1 MMRKPIPRTGS
12 DELADHGASKRE
24 TRNPQ
29 DHSSLITY
37 YLLLPPTLF
46 NFGGNQFPGKL
57 QSKMGVLSGIT
68 QFRPTA
74 KTDSVGVVHPAIG
87 VWREVAVIEAERTFL
102 NRYQAVRLLG
112 EGGMGRV
119 YLAKQLDLG
128 RQVVVK
134 VMHEHI
140 AADAKF
146 RQRFKDETKAMA
158 MFQHPYAV
166 TLYDASLDDQQGACI
181 VMEYIKGITLDQLVQ
196 INKGRL
202 SPGRV
207 GRMLGQLCEVLQAA
221 HNEGVIHR
229 DLKPA
234 NLMIVE
240 PDTPYEK
247 IKVMDFGLAKLVE
260 GNALRDANS
269 NPDFA
274 VGTPAYICP
283 EQVRGEPMDHRGDLY
298 SVGVILYELL
308 TGKLPFNGTVP
319 LDILMAH
326 STEKPPS
333 FAQVG
338 APGVVSSA
346 LEAMV
351 MNCLE
356 KDPARRPQSARDL
369 AELYEKA
376 LAAKEVFEPLEEP
389 TAPAAPS
396 APAPLDFDQKVVDPH
411 AVVYHMEAWMP
422 EAVAEYKL
430 RGFVQDAGGKVEASV
445 PGLIR
450 VRLGAPGT
458 PYEVRRGL
466 LGALG
471 IRRRAG
477 LIEMYLRLEPADPKR
492 QTLLKI
498 TVLMLMLGG
507 PPPDSEEFRARCS
520 PI

>member
-1 MMRKPIPRTGS
+1 M
-12 DELADHGASKRE
+12 
-24 TRNPQ
+24 
-29 DHSSLITY
+29 
-37 YLLLPPTLF
+37 
-46 NFGGNQFPGKL
+46 
-57 QSKMGVLSGIT
+57 
-68 QFRPTA
+68 
-74 KTDSVGVVHPAIG
+74 
-87 VWREVAVIEAERTFL
+87 ERTFL
-102 NRYQAVRLLG
+102 NRYQAIRLLG
-112 EGGMGRV
+112 EGGMGQV
-119 YLAKQLDLG
+119 YLARQLDLG

-134 VMHEHI
+134 VMHDHI
-140 AADAKF
+140 ASDPKF
-146 RQRFKDETKAMA
+146 RDRFERETKIMA
-158 MFQHPYAV
+158 QFQHAYAV
-166 TLYDASLDDQQGACI
+166 TLYDASLDDPQGPCI
-181 VMEYIKGITLDQLVQ
+181 IMEYIKGITLDQLVQ
-196 INKGRL
+196 NNKGRL
-202 SPGRV
+202 SSGRV
-207 GRMLGQLCEVLQAA
+207 GRLLGQLCEVLQAA
-221 HNEGVIHR
+221 HNDGVIHR

-234 NLMIVE
+234 NLMVVE

-260 GNALRDANS
+260 GPTLRDANS
-269 NPDFA
+269 SSPDFA

-298 SVGVILYELL
+298 SVGIILYELL

-333 FAQVG
+333 FAQAG

-346 LEAMV
+346 VEAMV

-369 AELYEKA
+369 HDLYEKA
-376 LAAKEVFEPLEEP
+376 LAAKEQFEPVP
-389 TAPAAPS
+389 DPATAAPKS
-396 APAPLDFDQKVVDPH
+396 SQPGPLDFDQKIVDPH

-458 PYEVRRGL
+458 PYEIPKGL

-471 IRRRAG
+471 LRRKAG

-498 TVLMLMLGG
+498 TVLMLMIGG
-507 PPPDSEEFRARCS
+507 PPPDPEEFRGRCS
-520 PI
+520 TIYGELRGYLMGQDLDEMK

>member
-1 MMRKPIPRTGS
+1 M
-12 DELADHGASKRE
+12 
-24 TRNPQ
+24 
-29 DHSSLITY
+29 
-37 YLLLPPTLF
+37 
-46 NFGGNQFPGKL
+46 
-57 QSKMGVLSGIT
+57 
-68 QFRPTA
+68 
-74 KTDSVGVVHPAIG
+74 
-87 VWREVAVIEAERTFL
+87 ERTFL

-112 EGGMGRV
+112 EGGMGQV
-119 YLAKQLDLG
+119 YLARQLDLG

-134 VMHEHI
+134 VMHDHI
-140 AADAKF
+140 ASDPKF
-146 RQRFKDETKAMA
+146 RERFERETHIMA
-158 MFQHPYAV
+158 QFQHAYAV
-166 TLYDASLDDQQGACI
+166 TLYDASLDDPQGPCI
-181 VMEYIKGITLDQLVQ
+181 IMEYIKGITLDQLVQ
-196 INKGRL
+196 NNKGRL
-202 SPGRV
+202 SSGRV
-207 GRMLGQLCEVLQAA
+207 RRILGQLCEVLQAA

-234 NLMIVE
+234 NLMVVE

-260 GNALRDANS
+260 GPTLLDANAS
-269 NPDFA
+269 ASSPDFA

-298 SVGVILYELL
+298 SVGIILYELL

-326 STEKPPS
+326 STEQPPT

-338 APGVVSSA
+338 AAGVVSPA
-346 LEAMV
+346 VEAMI

-369 AELYEKA
+369 ADLYEKA
-376 LAAKEVFEPLEEP
+376 LAAKEKFEPLEDP
-389 TAPAAPS
+389 TPAMAPS
-396 APAPLDFDQKVVDPH
+396 GPGPLDFDQKIIDPH

-430 RGFVQDAGGKVEASV
+430 RGFVQDAGGTVEASV

-450 VRLGAPGT
+450 VRLGTAGT
-458 PYEVRRGL
+458 PYEVPKGL

-471 IRRRAG
+471 LRRRTG

-498 TVLMLMLGG
+498 TVLMLMIGG
-507 PPPDSEEFRARCS
+507 PPPDPAEFRFRCS
-520 PI
+520 TIYGDLRGYLMGQDLEDMK

>member
-1 MMRKPIPRTGS
+1 
-12 DELADHGASKRE
+12 
-24 TRNPQ
+24 
-29 DHSSLITY
+29 
-37 YLLLPPTLF
+37 
-46 NFGGNQFPGKL
+46 
-57 QSKMGVLSGIT
+57 
-68 QFRPTA
+68 
-74 KTDSVGVVHPAIG
+74 
-87 VWREVAVIEAERTFL
+87 
-102 NRYQAVRLLG
+102 
-112 EGGMGRV
+112 MGRV

-134 VMHEHI
+134 VMHDHI
-140 AADAKF
+140 AADSKF
-146 RQRFKDETKAMA
+146 RERFKSETHAMA
-158 MFQHPYAV
+158 KFQHPYAV
-166 TLYDASLDDQQGACI
+166 TLYDASLDDPQGPCI
-181 VMEYIKGITLDQLVQ
+181 IMEYIKGITLDQLVEN
-196 INKGRL
+196 NKGRL
-202 SPGRV
+202 SAGRV
-207 GRMLGQLCEVLQAA
+207 SRMLGQLCEVLQAA

-234 NLMIVE
+234 NLMVVE

-260 GNALRDANS
+260 GPSLRDANS

-298 SVGVILYELL
+298 SVGVMLYELL

-338 APGVVSSA
+338 APGVVTPA
-346 LEAMV
+346 VEAMV
-351 MNCLE
+351 MKCLE
-356 KDPARRPQSARDL
+356 KDPGNRPQSARDL
-369 AELYEKA
+369 AELFEKA
-376 LAAKEVFEPLEEP
+376 LCSRETHEHQEPP
-389 TAPAAPS
+389 RQPVAPS
-396 APAPLDFDQKVVDPH
+396 TPGPLDFDKKIIDPH
-411 AVVYHMEAWMP
+411 AVVFHMEAWMP

-458 PYEVRRGL
+458 PYEIRKGF
-466 LGALG
+466 LGAIGL
-471 IRRRAG
+471 RRRSG
-477 LIEMYLRLEPADPKR
+477 LIEVYLRLEPADPKR

-507 PPPDSEEFRARCS
+507 PPPDPDEFRARCS
-520 PI
+520 TIYGDLRGYLMGQDLEETK

>member
-1 MMRKPIPRTGS
+1 M
-12 DELADHGASKRE
+12 
-24 TRNPQ
+24 
-29 DHSSLITY
+29 
-37 YLLLPPTLF
+37 
-46 NFGGNQFPGKL
+46 
-57 QSKMGVLSGIT
+57 
-68 QFRPTA
+68 
-74 KTDSVGVVHPAIG
+74 
-87 VWREVAVIEAERTFL
+87 ERTFL
-102 NRYQAVRLLG
+102 NRYQAIRLLG
-112 EGGMGRV
+112 EGGMGQV
-119 YLAKQLDLG
+119 YLARQLDLG

-134 VMHEHI
+134 VMHDHI
-140 AADAKF
+140 ASDPKFRERFERETKIMAKF
-146 RQRFKDETKAMA
+146 
-158 MFQHPYAV
+158 QHAYAV
-166 TLYDASLDDQQGACI
+166 TLYDASLDDPQGPCI
-181 VMEYIKGITLDQLVQ
+181 VMEYIKGITLDQMVQ
-196 INKGRL
+196 NNKGRL
-202 SPGRV
+202 SSGRV
-207 GRMLGQLCEVLQAA
+207 GRLLGQLCEVLQAA
-221 HNEGVIHR
+221 HNDGVIHR

-234 NLMIVE
+234 NLMVVE

-260 GNALRDANS
+260 GPTLRDANS
-269 NPDFA
+269 SSPDFA

-298 SVGVILYELL
+298 SVGIILYELL

-338 APGVVSSA
+338 AAGVVSSA
-346 LEAMV
+346 VEAMV

-356 KDPARRPQSARDL
+356 KDPAQRPQSARDL
-369 AELYEKA
+369 HDLYEKA
-376 LAAKEVFEPLEEP
+376 LAAKEKFEPLEDP
-389 TAPAAPS
+389 TTAAHTPS
-396 APAPLDFDQKVVDPH
+396 VPGPLDFDQKVVDPH

-458 PYEVRRGL
+458 PYEIRKGL

-471 IRRRAG
+471 LRRRHG

-498 TVLMLMLGG
+498 TVLMLMIGG
-507 PPPDSEEFRARCS
+507 PPPDPEEFQARCS
-520 PI
+520 TIYGDLRGYLMGQDLEEMK

>member
-1 MMRKPIPRTGS
+1 
-12 DELADHGASKRE
+12 
-24 TRNPQ
+24 
-29 DHSSLITY
+29 
-37 YLLLPPTLF
+37 
-46 NFGGNQFPGKL
+46 
-57 QSKMGVLSGIT
+57 MG
-68 QFRPTA
+68 Q
-74 KTDSVGVVHPAIG
+74 
-87 VWREVAVIEAERTFL
+87 
-102 NRYQAVRLLG
+102 
-112 EGGMGRV
+112 V
-119 YLAKQLDLG
+119 YLARQLDLG

-134 VMHEHI
+134 VMHDHI
-140 AADAKF
+140 ASDPKFRERFEHETRIMAKF
-146 RQRFKDETKAMA
+146 
-158 MFQHPYAV
+158 QHAYAV
-166 TLYDASLDDQQGACI
+166 TLYDASLDDPQGPCI
-181 VMEYIKGITLDQLVQ
+181 VMEYIRGITLDQLVQ
-196 INKGRL
+196 NNKGRL

-207 GRMLGQLCEVLQAA
+207 RRMLSQLCEVLQAA
-221 HNEGVIHR
+221 HNDGIIHR

-234 NLMIVE
+234 NLMVVE

-260 GNALRDANS
+260 GPSLRDANVS

-298 SVGVILYELL
+298 SVGIILYELL

-333 FAQVG
+333 FAQIG
-338 APGVVSSA
+338 APGIVSPA
-346 LEAMV
+346 IEAMV

-356 KDPARRPQSARDL
+356 KDPAHRPQSALDL
-369 AELYEKA
+369 ADLYEKA
-376 LAAKEVFEPLEEP
+376 LASREQIEPLEKQAP
-389 TAPAAPS
+389 TMPISSGPG
-396 APAPLDFDQKVVDPH
+396 PLDFDQKVVDPH

-450 VRLGAPGT
+450 VRLGASGT
-458 PYEVRRGL
+458 PYEIPKGL

-471 IRRRAG
+471 LRRRTG

-498 TVLMLMLGG
+498 TVLMLMIGG
-507 PPPDSEEFRARCS
+507 PPPDAEEFRYRCS
-520 PI
+520 TIYGDLRGYLMGQDLEDMK

>member
-1 MMRKPIPRTGS
+1 M
-12 DELADHGASKRE
+12 
-24 TRNPQ
+24 
-29 DHSSLITY
+29 
-37 YLLLPPTLF
+37 
-46 NFGGNQFPGKL
+46 
-57 QSKMGVLSGIT
+57 
-68 QFRPTA
+68 
-74 KTDSVGVVHPAIG
+74 
-87 VWREVAVIEAERTFL
+87 ERTFL

-112 EGGMGRV
+112 EGGMGQV
-119 YLAKQLDLG
+119 YLARQLDLG

-134 VMHEHI
+134 VMHDNI
-140 AADAKF
+140 ASDPKFRERFERETRIMAKF
-146 RQRFKDETKAMA
+146 
-158 MFQHPYAV
+158 QHAYAV
-166 TLYDASLDDQQGACI
+166 TLYDASLDDPQGPCI
-181 VMEYIKGITLDQLVQ
+181 IMEYIKGITLDQLAQ
-196 INKGRL
+196 NNKGRL
-202 SPGRV
+202 SAGRV
-207 GRMLGQLCEVLQAA
+207 RRILGQLCEVLQAA
-221 HNEGVIHR
+221 HGDGVIHR

-260 GNALRDANS
+260 GPTVPDANAS
-269 NPDFA
+269 SPDFA

-298 SVGVILYELL
+298 SVGIILFELL
-308 TGKLPFNGTVP
+308 TGKLPFNGSVP

-326 STEKPPS
+326 STEQPPT

-338 APGVVSSA
+338 AAGVVSPA
-346 LEAMV
+346 VEAMV

-369 AELYEKA
+369 ADLYEKA
-376 LAAKEVFEPLEEP
+376 LAAKEKSEPLEDP
-389 TAPAAPS
+389 TPATAPSGPS
-396 APAPLDFDQKVVDPH
+396 PLDFDQKIVDPH

-450 VRLGAPGT
+450 VRLGASGT
-458 PYEVRRGL
+458 PYEIPKGL

-471 IRRRAG
+471 LRRRMG

-498 TVLMLMLGG
+498 TVLMLMIGG
-507 PPPDSEEFRARCS
+507 PPPDPAEFRFRCS
-520 PI
+520 TIYGDLRGYLMGQDLEDTK